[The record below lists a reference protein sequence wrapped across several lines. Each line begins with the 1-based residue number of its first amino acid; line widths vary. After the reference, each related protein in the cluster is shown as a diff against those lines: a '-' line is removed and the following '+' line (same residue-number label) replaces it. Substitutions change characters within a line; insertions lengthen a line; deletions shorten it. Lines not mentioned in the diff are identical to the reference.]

1 MYSNLTRQANKAKT
15 VLKLGSS
22 SDPDYNTG
30 SILWDTN
37 KENILYAS
45 SEPVEDD
52 QAGIHKVFD
61 VKKGRETVKL
71 RVNEAGDA
79 MALDNNHGGGFAFY
93 SCPHRS
99 FSFTC
104 RIALALATKGEGKH
118 FLRLFD
124 VRRLQACHTQEIV
137 TKPFSPPTHR
147 EFTWNAE
154 VSSMTFSPDGVYLA
168 LSRSD
173 NSVHLYDSRM
183 IGKGVM
189 QEYRHDPARFVS
201 QSQEVFGVTR
211 VQWISAHSGQY
222 SLLSGGED
230 GKSIDENV

>member
-79 MALDNNHGGGFAFY
+79 MALDNNHGGGFAFI
-93 SCPHRS
+93 HA
-99 FSFTC
+99 
-104 RIALALATKGEGKH
+104 RIG
-118 FLRLFD
+118 
-124 VRRLQACHTQEIV
+124 
-137 TKPFSPPTHR
+137 
-147 EFTWNAE
+147 
-154 VSSMTFSPDGVYLA
+154 VS
-168 LSRSD
+168 
-173 NSVHLYDSRM
+173 HLHV
-183 IGKGVM
+183 G
-189 QEYRHDPARFVS
+189 
-201 QSQEVFGVTR
+201 
-211 VQWISAHSGQY
+211 
-222 SLLSGGED
+222 
-230 GKSIDENV
+230 